1 VFGGAGDTADVPTP
15 ATPDPSPARI
25 KRIRTMPDSTPAARH
40 SRRAT
45 IASFIG
51 TAVEWYDFFIFGTA
65 SALVFGTL
73 FFPESD
79 SGTGTLAAF
88 ATFWVGFLARP
99 LGGIV
104 FGHVGDRIGRKNVL
118 VITLI
123 LMGSATTLIGVLLTY
138 ASIGYAAPLLL
149 VLLRALQGIAVGGEW
164 GGAVLMATESTAQ
177 GRRGMAG
184 MWVQQGSPAG
194 AILATLVFLVV
205 GRLPDGAFLEW
216 GWRVPFLLS
225 VLLVVIGLVI
235 RLTVH
240 EPAEFRAAREAEP
253 AVRVPLVTLFRTAW
267 PLVVLGIGASALGI
281 SAAYFTN
288 TFVVSWATTDL
299 GIARQTMLDIL
310 LVIFILQF
318 FWQPVAAL
326 VARRVG
332 AVRVMAGALA
342 GNILVAVPMF
352 LLITSRDALLV
363 GVALALSVVT
373 GASYYALL
381 ANFLAQAFPVRVRYT
396 GISVSYQLC
405 STIIGGS
412 TPLVAQWLLISGGGS
427 HWPVV
432 GYYIALLVL
441 TLGCVLA
448 LARRTGDD
456 QHPAVAQAALTNP

>member
-1 VFGGAGDTADVPTP
+1 
-15 ATPDPSPARI
+15 
-25 KRIRTMPDSTPAARH
+25 MPDGTLASRQ

-51 TAVEWYDFFIFGTA
+51 TAVEWYDFFIYGTA

-73 FFPESD
+73 FFPEAD

-88 ATFWVGFLARP
+88 ATFWVGFLTRP

-104 FGHVGDRIGRKNVL
+104 FGHLGDRIGRKNVL
-118 VITLI
+118 VVTLI
-123 LMGSATTLIGVLLTY
+123 LMGSATTLIGVLPTY
-138 ASIGYAAPLLL
+138 ASIGYTAPLLL

-164 GGAVLMATESTAQ
+164 GGAVLMATENAAQ

-184 MWVQQGSPAG
+184 AWVQQGSPAG
-194 AILATLVFLVV
+194 AILATLAFLVV
-205 GRLPDGAFLEW
+205 GRMPDDAFLQW

-225 VLLVVIGLVI
+225 ALLVVIGLVI
-235 RLTVH
+235 RITVH
-240 EPAEFRAAREAEP
+240 ESAEFRAAREAEP
-253 AVRVPLVTLFRTAW
+253 AVRLPLVTLFRTAW
-267 PLVVLGIGASALGI
+267 PLVALGIGASALGI

-288 TFVVSWATTDL
+288 TFLVSWATTDL
-299 GIARQTMLDIL
+299 GIPRQMMLDIL
-310 LVIFILQF
+310 LVTFVLQF
-318 FWQPVAAL
+318 LWQPVAAL
-326 VARRVG
+326 IARRAG
-332 AVRVMAGALA
+332 AVRVMAGALTA
-342 GNILVAVPMF
+342 NILVAVPMF
-352 LLITSRDALLV
+352 LLITTRDGFLI

-381 ANFLAQAFPVRVRYT
+381 AGFLAQAFPVRVRYT
-396 GISVSYQLC
+396 GISVAYQLC

-448 LARRTGDD
+448 LARRAGHDR
-456 QHPAVAQAALTNP
+456 HPAAARTALTSP

>member
-1 VFGGAGDTADVPTP
+1 
-15 ATPDPSPARI
+15 
-25 KRIRTMPDSTPAARH
+25 MPDGTLASRQ

-51 TAVEWYDFFIFGTA
+51 TAVEWYDFFIYGTA

-73 FFPESD
+73 FFPEAD

-88 ATFWVGFLARP
+88 ATFWVGFLTRP

-104 FGHVGDRIGRKNVL
+104 FGHLGDRIGRKNVL
-118 VITLI
+118 VVTLI
-123 LMGSATTLIGVLLTY
+123 LMGSATTLIGVLPTY

-164 GGAVLMATESTAQ
+164 GGAVLMATENAAQ

-184 MWVQQGSPAG
+184 AWVQQGSPAG
-194 AILATLVFLVV
+194 AILATLAFLVV
-205 GRLPDGAFLEW
+205 GRMPDDAFLQW

-225 VLLVVIGLVI
+225 ALLVVIGLVI
-235 RLTVH
+235 RIAVH
-240 EPAEFRAAREAEP
+240 ESAEFRAARETEP
-253 AVRVPLVTLFRTAW
+253 AVRLPLVTLFRTAW
-267 PLVVLGIGASALGI
+267 PLVALGIGASALGI

-288 TFVVSWATTDL
+288 TFLVSWATTDL
-299 GIARQTMLDIL
+299 GIPRQMMLDIL
-310 LVIFILQF
+310 LVTFVLQF
-318 FWQPVAAL
+318 LWQPVAAL
-326 VARRVG
+326 IARRIG
-332 AVRVMAGALA
+332 AVRVMAGALTA
-342 GNILVAVPMF
+342 NILVAVPMF
-352 LLITSRDALLV
+352 LLITTRDGFLI

-381 ANFLAQAFPVRVRYT
+381 AGFLAQAFPVRVRYT
-396 GISVSYQLC
+396 GISVAYQLC

-448 LARRTGDD
+448 LARRAGHDRP
-456 QHPAVAQAALTNP
+456 PAAARTALTSP

>member
-1 VFGGAGDTADVPTP
+1 
-15 ATPDPSPARI
+15 
-25 KRIRTMPDSTPAARH
+25 MPDGVPASRQG
-40 SRRAT
+40 RRAT

-79 SGTGTLAAF
+79 SGAGTLAAF

-104 FGHVGDRIGRKNVL
+104 FGHVGDRLGRKNVL

-123 LMGSATTLIGVLLTY
+123 LMGSATTLIGVLPTY

-164 GGAVLMATESTAQ
+164 GGAVLMATENAAQ

-194 AILATLVFLVV
+194 AILATLAFLVV
-205 GRLPDGAFLEW
+205 GRMPDDAFLQW

-225 VLLVVIGLVI
+225 ALLVVIGLVI

-240 EPAEFRAAREAEP
+240 ESAEFRAARKAEP
-253 AVRVPLVTLFRTAW
+253 AVKVPLVTLFRTAW

-288 TFVVSWATTDL
+288 TFLVSWATTDL
-299 GIARQTMLDIL
+299 GVPRQTMLDIL

-318 FWQPVAAL
+318 LWQPVAAY
-326 VARRVG
+326 VARRIG
-332 AVRVMAGALA
+332 TVRLMAGALA
-342 GNILVAVPMF
+342 ANILVAVPMF
-352 LLITSRDALLV
+352 LLITTRDGLLI
-363 GVALALSVVT
+363 GIALALSVVT

-381 ANFLAQAFPVRVRYT
+381 AGFLAQAFPVRVRYT
-396 GISVSYQLC
+396 GVSVAYQLS

-432 GYYIALLVL
+432 GYYIFVLVL

-448 LARRTGDD
+448 LARRLGHD
-456 QHPAVAQAALTNP
+456 QRHAAARTALINS

>member
-1 VFGGAGDTADVPTP
+1 
-15 ATPDPSPARI
+15 
-25 KRIRTMPDSTPAARH
+25 MPDGVPASRQG
-40 SRRAT
+40 RRAT

-79 SGTGTLAAF
+79 SGAGTLAAF

-123 LMGSATTLIGVLLTY
+123 LMGSASTLIGLLPTY

-164 GGAVLMATESTAQ
+164 GGAVLMATENAAQ

-194 AILATLVFLVV
+194 AILATLAFLVV
-205 GRLPDGAFLEW
+205 GRMPDDAFLQW

-225 VLLVVIGLVI
+225 ALLVVIGLVI

-240 EPAEFRAAREAEP
+240 ESAEFRAAREAEP
-253 AVRVPLVTLFRTAW
+253 VVKVPLVTLFRTAW

-288 TFVVSWATTDL
+288 TFLVSWATTDL
-299 GIARQTMLDIL
+299 GVPRQTMLDIL
-310 LVIFILQF
+310 LVTSILQF
-318 FWQPVAAL
+318 LWQPVAAY
-326 VARRVG
+326 VARRIG
-332 AVRVMAGALA
+332 TVRLMAGALA
-342 GNILVAVPMF
+342 ANILVAVPMF
-352 LLITSRDALLV
+352 LLITTRDGLLI
-363 GVALALSVVT
+363 GIALALSVVT
-373 GASYYALL
+373 GASYYAVL
-381 ANFLAQAFPVRVRYT
+381 AGFLAQAFPVRVRYT
-396 GISVSYQLC
+396 GVSVSYQLS

-412 TPLVAQWLLISGGGS
+412 TPLVAQWLLTSGGGS

-432 GYYIALLVL
+432 GHYIFVVVL

-448 LARRTGDD
+448 LARRLGHD
-456 QHPAVAQAALTNP
+456 QRPAAARTALINS